1 MEVFHR
7 CIAKPDLMSHI
18 ATNLYVARYSVYG
31 KLLERGGGVYKK
43 WHAVEDR
50 IGLSGCGDNQCKKV
64 QKCGETDRTVRQAQ
78 RLGIFE
84 STRLENK
91 IVLQE

>member
-31 KLLERGGGVYKK
+31 KLLERGGGFI
-43 WHAVEDR
+43 R
-50 IGLSGCGDNQCKKV
+50 NG
-64 QKCGETDRTVRQAQ
+64 TP
-78 RLGIFE
+78 
-84 STRLENK
+84 
-91 IVLQE
+91 